1 MQLHYD
7 FFKVENE
14 NMAPRQGR
22 ILISEP
28 LLNDSY
34 FKRSVVLLT
43 EHSENGSVGFV
54 LNKPID
60 LTIQDVIKDFPEF
73 DTKLY
78 VGGPV
83 GKDTVH
89 YIHTLGELLPD
100 SVHVKDNIYWGGD
113 FERLKELIS
122 EGMVQPS
129 QIRFFLGYSGWS
141 PKQLDGEIENNAWLI
156 SEVDGNWIM
165 SPDKDMWKEVLNSM
179 GNHYKIWTNCPEN
192 PALN

>member
-1 MQLHYD
+1 MQIHYD
-7 FFKVENE
+7 FFKVEND

-43 EHSENGSVGFV
+43 EHTENGSVGFV
-54 LNKPID
+54 LNKPVD
-60 LTIQDVIKDFPEF
+60 LQITDVVRDFPPF
-73 DTKLY
+73 DTQLY

-83 GKDTVH
+83 GKDTIH
-89 YIHTLGELLPD
+89 YIHTLGELIPN
-100 SVHVKDNIYWGGD
+100 SVHVKENIYWGGD
-113 FERLKELIS
+113 FDSIKESIREGLID
-122 EGMVQPS
+122 PS

-141 PKQLDGEIENNAWLI
+141 PKQLEGEIENNAWLI
-156 SEVDGNWIM
+156 SEVESSRIM
-165 SPDKDMWKEVLNSM
+165 SPDNNMWKGILNEL
-179 GNHYKIWTNCPEN
+179 GNRYKIWTNVPEN

>member
-1 MQLHYD
+1 MQIHYD
-7 FFKVENE
+7 FFKVEND

-43 EHSENGSVGFV
+43 EHTENGSVGFV
-54 LNKPID
+54 LNKPVD
-60 LTIQDVIKDFPEF
+60 LQITDVVRDFPPF
-73 DTKLY
+73 DTQLY

-83 GKDTVH
+83 GKDTIH
-89 YIHTLGELLPD
+89 YIHTLGELIPN
-100 SVHVKDNIYWGGD
+100 SVHVKENIYWGGD
-113 FERLKELIS
+113 FDSIKESIREGLID
-122 EGMVQPS
+122 PS

-141 PKQLDGEIENNAWLI
+141 SKQLEGEIENNAWLI
-156 SEVDGNWIM
+156 SEVESSRIM
-165 SPDKDMWKEVLNSM
+165 SPDNNMWKGILNEL
-179 GNHYKIWTNCPEN
+179 GNRYKIWTNVPEN

>member
-1 MQLHYD
+1 
-7 FFKVENE
+7 
-14 NMAPRQGR
+14 MAPRQGR
-22 ILISEP
+22 VLISEP

-89 YIHTLGELLPD
+89 YIHTLGELIPN

-113 FERLKELIS
+113 FDRVRELIS
-122 EGMVQPS
+122 EGLIQPS

-141 PKQLDGEIENNAWLI
+141 PKQLEGEIENNAWLI
-156 SEVDGNWIM
+156 SEVEGSWIM
-165 SPDKDMWKEVLNSM
+165 SPDQNMWKEVLNSL
-179 GNHYKIWTNCPEN
+179 GNRYKIWTNCPEN

>member
-1 MQLHYD
+1 MQIHFD
-7 FFKVENE
+7 FFRVEND
-14 NMAPRQGR
+14 NMTPEQGR

-60 LTIQDVIKDFPEF
+60 ISITEVIDDFPAF
-73 DTKLY
+73 NTPLY

-83 GKDTVH
+83 GKGSLH
-89 YIHTLGELLPD
+89 YIHTLGELIPN
-100 SVHVKDNIYWGGD
+100 SVHVKDKIYWGGD
-113 FERLKELIS
+113 YERVKEYIDEGLI
-122 EGMVQPS
+122 QPS

-141 PKQLDGEIENNAWLI
+141 SKQLEGEIENNAWLV
-156 SEVDGNWIM
+156 SELDSSKIM
-165 SPDKDMWKEVLNSM
+165 KPDENLWEKVLQDLGS
-179 GNHYKIWTNCPEN
+179 HYKSWTNCPEN
-192 PALN
+192 PTLN

>member
-141 PKQLDGEIENNAWLI
+141 PKQLEGEIENNAWLI

>member
-1 MQLHYD
+1 MQIHYD
-7 FFKVENE
+7 FFRVEND
-14 NMAPRQGR
+14 NMTPEQGR

-43 EHSENGSVGFV
+43 EHSENGAVGFV

-60 LTIQDVIKDFPEF
+60 IPITDVISDFPSF
-73 DTKLY
+73 STTLY

-89 YIHTLGELLPD
+89 YIHTLGELISN
-100 SVHVKDNIYWGGD
+100 SVHVKDDIYWGGD
-113 FERLKELIS
+113 FDQVKEYIREGLI
-122 EGMVQPS
+122 QPS

-141 PKQLDGEIENNAWLI
+141 PRQLEGEIENNAWLV
-156 SEVDGNWIM
+156 SEVESSKIM
-165 SPDKDMWKEVLNSM
+165 NPDENLWNKILQNLGS
-179 GNHYKIWTNCPEN
+179 HYKSWTNCPEN
-192 PALN
+192 PTLN

>member
-1 MQLHYD
+1 MQIHYD
-7 FFKVENE
+7 FFKVEND

-54 LNKPID
+54 LNKPVD
-60 LTIQDVIKDFPEF
+60 LQITDVIKDFPPF
-73 DTKLY
+73 DTQLY

-89 YIHTLGELLPD
+89 YIHTLGELIPN

-113 FERLKELIS
+113 FDSIKESIREGLID
-122 EGMVQPS
+122 PS

-141 PKQLDGEIENNAWLI
+141 PKQLEEEIENNAWLI
-156 SEVDGNWIM
+156 SEVESSRLM
-165 SPDKDMWKEVLNSM
+165 SPDDNMWKRILNEL
-179 GNHYKIWTNCPEN
+179 GNRYKIWTNCPEN

>member
-1 MQLHYD
+1 MQIHYD

-28 LLNDSY
+28 LLSDSY

-60 LTIQDVIKDFPEF
+60 LSINEVIKDFPKF
-73 DTKLY
+73 DTQLY

-89 YIHTLGELLPD
+89 YIHTLGEMIPH
-100 SVHVKDNIYWGGD
+100 SVHVKDDIYWGGD
-113 FERLKELIS
+113 FDRVKELIE
-122 EGMVQPS
+122 EGLIESS

-141 PKQLDGEIENNAWLI
+141 PRQLEGEIENNAWLI
-156 SEVDGNWIM
+156 SEVKGSWIM
-165 SPDKDMWKEVLNSM
+165 SPDENMWKEVLNSL
-179 GNHYKIWTNCPEN
+179 GNRYKIWTNCPEN

>member
-1 MQLHYD
+1 MQIHYD

-89 YIHTLGELLPD
+89 YIHTLGELIPN

-113 FERLKELIS
+113 FDRVKEVIS
-122 EGMVQPS
+122 EGLIEPS

-141 PKQLDGEIENNAWLI
+141 PKQLEGEIENNAWLI
-156 SEVDGNWIM
+156 SEVEGSWIM
-165 SPDKDMWKEVLNSM
+165 SPDKNMWTEVLNSL
-179 GNHYKIWTNCPEN
+179 GNRYKIWTNCPEN

>member
-1 MQLHYD
+1 MQIHYD

-22 ILISEP
+22 VLISEP

-89 YIHTLGELLPD
+89 YIHTLGELIPN

-113 FERLKELIS
+113 FDRVRELIS
-122 EGMVQPS
+122 EGLIQPS

-141 PKQLDGEIENNAWLI
+141 PKQLEGEIENNAWLI
-156 SEVDGNWIM
+156 SEVDGSWIM
-165 SPDKDMWKEVLNSM
+165 SPDQNMWKEVLNSL
-179 GNHYKIWTNCPEN
+179 GNRYKIWTNCPEN

>member
-1 MQLHYD
+1 MQIHYD

-22 ILISEP
+22 VLISEP

-89 YIHTLGELLPD
+89 YIHTLGELIPN

-113 FERLKELIS
+113 FDRVRELIS
-122 EGMVQPS
+122 EGLIQPS

-141 PKQLDGEIENNAWLI
+141 PKQLEGEIENNAWLI
-156 SEVDGNWIM
+156 SEVEGSWIM
-165 SPDKDMWKEVLNSM
+165 SPDQNMWKEVLNSL
-179 GNHYKIWTNCPEN
+179 GNRYKIWTNCPEN

>member
-54 LNKPID
+54 LNKPVD
-60 LTIQDVIKDFPEF
+60 LTIQDVIKDFPKF
-73 DTKLY
+73 DTHLY

-89 YIHTLGELLPD
+89 YIHTLGELIPN

-113 FERLKELIS
+113 FDRVKEVIAEGLI
-122 EGMVQPS
+122 EPS

-141 PKQLDGEIENNAWLI
+141 PRQLEGEIENNAWLI
-156 SEVDGNWIM
+156 SEVEGSWIM
-165 SPDKDMWKEVLNSM
+165 SPDKNMWKEVLNSL
-179 GNHYKIWTNCPEN
+179 GNRYKIWTNCPEN

>member
-54 LNKPID
+54 LNKPVD
-60 LTIQDVIKDFPEF
+60 LTIQDVIKDFPAF

-89 YIHTLGELLPD
+89 YIHTLGELIPN
-100 SVHVKDNIYWGGD
+100 SVHVTGDIYWGGD
-113 FERLKELIS
+113 FERIKELIT
-122 EGMVQPS
+122 EGLLESS

-141 PKQLDGEIENNAWLI
+141 PRQLEGEIANNAWVI
-156 SEVDGNWIM
+156 SEVEGSWIM
-165 SPDKDMWKEVLNSM
+165 LPDKNMWKEVLNSL
-179 GNHYKIWTNCPEN
+179 GNRYKIWTNCPEN

>member
-1 MQLHYD
+1 MQIHYD
-7 FFKVENE
+7 FFRVEND
-14 NMAPRQGR
+14 NMTPEQGR

-43 EHSENGSVGFV
+43 EHSENGAVGFV

-60 LTIQDVIKDFPEF
+60 IPITDVISDFPSF
-73 DTKLY
+73 STTLY

-89 YIHTLGELLPD
+89 YIHTLGELISN
-100 SVHVKDNIYWGGD
+100 SVHVKDEIYWGGD
-113 FERLKELIS
+113 FDQVKEYIREGLI
-122 EGMVQPS
+122 QPS

-141 PKQLDGEIENNAWLI
+141 PRQLEGEIENNAWLV
-156 SEVDGNWIM
+156 SEVESSKIM
-165 SPDKDMWKEVLNSM
+165 KPDENLWNKILQNLGS
-179 GNHYKIWTNCPEN
+179 HYKSWTNCPEN
-192 PALN
+192 PTLN

>member
-1 MQLHYD
+1 MQIHYD

-22 ILISEP
+22 VLISEP

-73 DTKLY
+73 DSKLY

-89 YIHTLGELLPD
+89 YIHTLGELIPN

-113 FERLKELIS
+113 FDRVRESIS
-122 EGMVQPS
+122 EGLIQPS

-141 PKQLDGEIENNAWLI
+141 PKQLEGEIENNAWVI
-156 SEVDGNWIM
+156 SEVEGSWIM
-165 SPDKDMWKEVLNSM
+165 SPDQNMWKEVLNNL
-179 GNHYKIWTNCPEN
+179 GNPYKIWTNCPEN

>member
-1 MQLHYD
+1 MQIHYD

-34 FKRSVVLLT
+34 FKRSVVFLT

-73 DTKLY
+73 DTQLY

-89 YIHTLGELLPD
+89 YIHTLGELLPN

-122 EGMVQPS
+122 EGMVDRS

-141 PKQLDGEIENNAWLI
+141 PQQLEGEIENNAWLI
-156 SEVDGNWIM
+156 SEVQGKWIM
-165 SPDKDMWKEVLNSM
+165 LPDENMWKEVLNSL
-179 GNHYKIWTNCPEN
+179 GNRYKIWTNCPEN

>member
-1 MQLHYD
+1 MQIHFD

-22 ILISEP
+22 VLISEP

-89 YIHTLGELLPD
+89 YIHTLGELIPN

-113 FERLKELIS
+113 FDRVRELIS
-122 EGMVQPS
+122 EGLIQPS

-141 PKQLDGEIENNAWLI
+141 PKQLEGEIENNAWLI
-156 SEVDGNWIM
+156 SEVEGSWIM
-165 SPDKDMWKEVLNSM
+165 SPDQNMWKEVLNSL
-179 GNHYKIWTNCPEN
+179 GNRYKIWTNCPEN

>member
-60 LTIQDVIKDFPEF
+60 LTIQDVIKDFPQF

-89 YIHTLGELLPD
+89 YIHTLGELLPE

-113 FERLKELIS
+113 FNRLKELIS

-141 PKQLDGEIENNAWLI
+141 PKQLEGEIENNAWLI

>member
-1 MQLHYD
+1 MQIHYD
-7 FFKVENE
+7 FFKVEND

-28 LLNDSY
+28 LLSDSY

-60 LTIQDVIKDFPEF
+60 LQITDVIKDFPSF
-73 DTKLY
+73 DTRLY

-89 YIHTLGELLPD
+89 YIHTLGEIIPN

-113 FERLKELIS
+113 FDSIKESIR
-122 EGMVQPS
+122 EGLVDPS

-141 PKQLDGEIENNAWLI
+141 PRQLEGEIENNAWLI
-156 SEVDGNWIM
+156 SEVESSRIM
-165 SPDKDMWKEVLNSM
+165 SPDNNMWKGILNEL
-179 GNHYKIWTNCPEN
+179 GNRYKIWTNCPEN

>member
-1 MQLHYD
+1 MQIHYD

-43 EHSENGSVGFV
+43 VHSENGSVGFV

-89 YIHTLGELLPD
+89 YIHTLGELIPN

-113 FERLKELIS
+113 FDRVKEVIS
-122 EGMVQPS
+122 EGLIEPS

-141 PKQLDGEIENNAWLI
+141 PKQLEGEIENNAWLI
-156 SEVDGNWIM
+156 SEVEGSWIM
-165 SPDKDMWKEVLNSM
+165 SPDKNMWTEVLNSL
-179 GNHYKIWTNCPEN
+179 GNRYKIWTNCPEN

>member
-1 MQLHYD
+1 MQIHFD
-7 FFKVENE
+7 FFRVEND
-14 NMAPRQGR
+14 NMTPAQGR

-60 LTIQDVIKDFPEF
+60 IPITDVISDFPSF
-73 DTKLY
+73 ATTLY

-89 YIHTLGELLPD
+89 YIHTLGELIPN
-100 SVHVKDNIYWGGD
+100 SVHVKDDIYWGGD
-113 FERLKELIS
+113 FEQVKEYIREGLI
-122 EGMVQPS
+122 QPS

-141 PKQLDGEIENNAWLI
+141 PNQLEEELENNAWLV
-156 SEVDGNWIM
+156 SEVDSTKIM
-165 SPDKDMWKEVLNSM
+165 QPDEDMWKKILHSL
-179 GNHYKIWTNCPEN
+179 GNHYKSWTNCPEN
-192 PALN
+192 PTLN

>member
-1 MQLHYD
+1 MQIHFD
-7 FFKVENE
+7 FFKVEND
-14 NMAPRQGR
+14 NMTPEQGR

-43 EHSENGSVGFV
+43 EHSENGAVGFV

-60 LTIQDVIKDFPEF
+60 IPITDVISDFPSF
-73 DTKLY
+73 DTTLY

-89 YIHTLGELLPD
+89 YIHTLGELIPN

-113 FERLKELIS
+113 FEQIKEYIREGLI
-122 EGMVQPS
+122 QPS

-141 PKQLDGEIENNAWLI
+141 PRQLEGEIESNAWLVT
-156 SEVDGNWIM
+156 ELAGAKIM
-165 SPDKDMWKEVLNSM
+165 KPDEKMWEKVLQSL
-179 GNHYKIWTNCPEN
+179 GRHYKSWTNCPEN
-192 PALN
+192 PTLN

>member
-1 MQLHYD
+1 MQIHYD
-7 FFKVENE
+7 FFRVEND
-14 NMAPRQGR
+14 NMTPARGR

-60 LTIQDVIKDFPEF
+60 ISITEVIEDFPSF
-73 DTKLY
+73 DTTLY

-89 YIHTLGELLPD
+89 YIHTLGELIPN
-100 SVHVKDNIYWGGD
+100 SVQVKDGIYWGGD
-113 FERLKELIS
+113 FEQVKEYIREGLI
-122 EGMVQPS
+122 QPS
-129 QIRFFLGYSGWS
+129 QIRFFLGYSGWN
-141 PKQLDGEIENNAWLI
+141 PQQLEGEIENNAWLV
-156 SEVDGNWIM
+156 SEVDGSKIM
-165 SPDKDMWKEVLNSM
+165 KPDENMWEKILRSL
-179 GNHYKIWTNCPEN
+179 GSHYKSWTNCPEN
-192 PALN
+192 PTLN

>member
-1 MQLHYD
+1 MQIHYD
-7 FFKVENE
+7 FFRVENE
-14 NMAPRQGR
+14 NMAPQQGR

-28 LLNDSY
+28 LLSDSY

-43 EHSENGSVGFV
+43 EHSDNGSVGFV

-60 LTIQDVIKDFPEF
+60 MEISEVIKDFPTF
-73 DTKLY
+73 QTKLY

-89 YIHTLGELLPD
+89 YIHTLGELVPN

-113 FERLKELIS
+113 FDRIKELIR
-122 EGMVQPS
+122 EGLIEPN

-141 PKQLDGEIENNAWLI
+141 PKQLEGEIENNAWVI
-156 SEVDGNWIM
+156 SEVEGSRIM
-165 SPDKDMWKEVLNSM
+165 SPDRDMWKGILKSM
-179 GNHYKIWTNCPEN
+179 GNRYKIWTNCPEN

>member
-1 MQLHYD
+1 MQIHYD
-7 FFKVENE
+7 FFRVEND
-14 NMAPRQGR
+14 NMTPGQGR

-43 EHSENGSVGFV
+43 EHSEEGSVGFV

-60 LTIQDVIKDFPEF
+60 IPITDIISDFPTFE
-73 DTKLY
+73 TTLY

-89 YIHTLGELLPD
+89 YIHTLGELIPN
-100 SVHVKDNIYWGGD
+100 SVHVKDDIYWGGD
-113 FERLKELIS
+113 FDQVKEYIREGLI
-122 EGMVQPS
+122 QPS

-141 PKQLDGEIENNAWLI
+141 PNQLEGELENNAWLV
-156 SEVDGNWIM
+156 SEVDSTKIM
-165 SPDKDMWKEVLNSM
+165 QPDEDMWKKILHSL
-179 GNHYKIWTNCPEN
+179 GSHYKSWTNCPEN
-192 PALN
+192 PTMN

>member
-1 MQLHYD
+1 MQIHYD

-22 ILISEP
+22 VLISEP

-60 LTIQDVIKDFPEF
+60 LTIQDVIKDFPQF

-89 YIHTLGELLPD
+89 YIHTLGELIPN

-113 FERLKELIS
+113 FDRIKEVIS
-122 EGMVQPS
+122 EGLIQPS

-141 PKQLDGEIENNAWLI
+141 PKQLEGEIENNAWLI
-156 SEVDGNWIM
+156 SEVEGSWIM
-165 SPDKDMWKEVLNSM
+165 SPDKNMWKEVLNSL
-179 GNHYKIWTNCPEN
+179 GNRYKIWTNCPEN